1 MLTEA
6 NTGNARGWR
15 TALTLVAT
23 AVLLAASTAGA
34 QDAPPRQWDRETAQS
49 LVAYIERVGSHGLDP
64 ADYAPVELERAIAS
78 GDAARLER
86 QATESFA
93 DLAGDLAVGRV
104 KPAQRGRY
112 YIASDTTDPERVA
125 RLIDLAVGWSSA
137 ARVLDAL
144 VPQNRE
150 YAALRTAL
158 GQLGPGDDEER
169 RKIAVSLERWRWL
182 PRELGTRYLLANIP
196 EYKVHLV
203 DDGKRTSSHRII
215 VGKQG
220 TPTPQFSAT
229 VNGVILNPSWYVP
242 QSIVAESIG
251 SLVRNNPATARA
263 RGYTWSY
270 SGGGL
275 RVTQRPGPQN
285 ALGQMKLDM
294 PNSFSVYLHDTPNK
308 NLFDEERRTFSH
320 GCVRTDNPFGL
331 ATLLLAPSGWDR
343 AMIDSVVKTRQTR
356 QVRLQAP
363 LPIYIVYLT
372 AVADPEEGVRYLDDP
387 YNLDAATAAR
397 MKAPR

>member
-1 MLTEA
+1 LPEA
-6 NTGNARGWR
+6 IACGARRWR
-15 TALTLVAT
+15 AALTLVAI
-23 AVLLAASTAGA
+23 AVMLAATTARA
-34 QDAPPRQWDRETAQS
+34 QDPPPRHWDRQTAQS
-49 LVAYIERVGSHGLDP
+49 LVAYIERVASHGLDP
-64 ADYAPVELERAIAS
+64 ADYAPAELERAIAS

-93 DLAGDLAVGRV
+93 NLAEDLAIGRV
-104 KPAQRGRY
+104 KPGRRGRY
-112 YIASDTTDPERVA
+112 YIPSDTIDPARVA
-125 RLIDLAVGWSSA
+125 RLIDLAIGWSSA

-144 VPQNRE
+144 APRNRE

-158 GQLGPGDDEER
+158 GQLGPGQGEER

-182 PRELGTRYLLANIP
+182 PRELGARHLLVNIP
-196 EYKVHLV
+196 EYHVHLV
-203 DDGKRTSSHRII
+203 DADRRTSSHRII
-215 VGKQG
+215 VGKRG

-229 VNGVILNPSWYVP
+229 VNAVILNPSWYVP
-242 QSIVAESIG
+242 QSIVGESVG

-294 PNSFSVYLHDTPNK
+294 PNPFTVYLHDTPNK
-308 NLFDEERRTFSH
+308 DLFDEEQRTFSH

-331 ATLLLAPSGWDR
+331 ATRLLTPSGWDR
-343 AMIDSVVKTRQTR
+343 AMIDSIVANGETRRVPLQT
-356 QVRLQAP
+356 P
-363 LPIYIVYLT
+363 IPIYIVYFT
-372 AVADPEEGVRYLDDP
+372 AIADPEDGVRYLEDP
-387 YNLDAATAAR
+387 YNLDAATAAQ
-397 MKAPR
+397 MKARR